1 MCGARVTLLQDF
13 HGEEGGHDMLPSPL
27 QLLPLQDG
35 VDFLLDHHYQV
46 RYIMPCMC
54 MPTVNDEASRWV
66 GIGQV
71 AALR

>member
-1 MCGARVTLLQDF
+1 
-13 HGEEGGHDMLPSPL
+13 MLPSPL

-46 RYIMPCMC
+46 RYSMPCMR
-54 MPTVNDEASRWV
+54 MPAVNDEASRWV